1 MIINIALLIILIGSV
16 VTILFIFFKKLH
28 LVAVVDINSIQQQQ
42 MDKKKELVIQKLERE
57 IKLWLGRIKLWL
69 IKATSFLVSIFKKT
83 SKGNLI
89 F

>member
-16 VTILFIFFKKLH
+16 ATILFIFFKKLH
-28 LVAVVDINSIQQQQ
+28 LVAVVDVNSIQQQQ

-69 IKATSFLVSIFKKT
+69 IKITSFLVSFFKKT